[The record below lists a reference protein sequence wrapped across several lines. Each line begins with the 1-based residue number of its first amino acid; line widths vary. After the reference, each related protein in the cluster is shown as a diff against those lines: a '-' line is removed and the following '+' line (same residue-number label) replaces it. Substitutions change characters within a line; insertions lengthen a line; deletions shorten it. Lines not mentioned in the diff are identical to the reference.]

1 MQKMEGELNVL
12 SGEDLKKQYYE
23 LAVRYAQASFTG
35 DCWFLM
41 RDCKSVIDTV
51 RVNEVDLAAKAL
63 EAVDSQDYKDK
74 RQYCKERTMFDD
86 CCTCINCLADEC
98 EGCVYDLMHKGN
110 QV

>member
-1 MQKMEGELNVL
+1 MTNQEAIKIIRKGPPDINMYPENDHLN
-12 SGEDLKKQYYE
+12 YYE
-23 LAVRYAQASFTG
+23 DMEIY
-35 DCWFLM
+35 
-41 RDCKSVIDTV
+41 
-51 RVNEVDLAAKAL
+51 NEAVDLAAKAL